1 MSELKYYN
9 TSTSQW
15 VPIVIGATGYTGSRG
30 AYDAIGFTGSKGD
43 SGTPGTSVVIVGSSS
58 TFSALVTPHLGNV
71 GDGYILV
78 DTGHLAVWTDP
89 IWVDV
94 GQITGYAGS
103 VGYTGSTGT
112 QGITGYTGST
122 GTQGEVGFTGST
134 GTQGIIGYT
143 GSQGPGAD
151 QDLNTTSS
159 VTFLSISAINT
170 SFVGGAEIIT
180 TATIDLFA
188 SKTTIIAGTD
198 TAVNTSTGEVTIWT
212 TSTLQSVTDRGNS
225 TTNTILIINTTS
237 STSTDTG
244 ALTVIGGVGIGGA
257 LYVNTTSFVASAEII
272 TTGTIEQ
279 YAVTPTGIQTLTNK
293 TIIVPS
299 GGALY
304 FDDDIALAAAHTIN
318 VPFKQ
323 VSSAPR
329 LYTQS
334 IDFANGVYWGFMGN
348 AVTDATGLTPGDC
361 QAVGNGSPPL
371 NYTGG
376 TYDQYYDLNTDD
388 TYIWMPMSSTD
399 LKPGDYYYD
408 DVNQVLSICYSYIDS
423 NTGLVTYGLK
433 PFV

>member
-43 SGTPGTSVVIVGSSS
+43 SGTPGTSVVIIGSSS

-94 GQITGYAGS
+94 GQITGYTGS

-112 QGITGYTGST
+112 QGIT
-122 GTQGEVGFTGST
+122 
-134 GTQGIIGYT
+134 GYT

-159 VTFLSISAINT
+159 VTFSSISATNT

-198 TAVNTSTGEVTIWT
+198 TAINTSTGEVTIWT
-212 TSTLQSVTDRGNS
+212 TSTLQSVTDRGNL

-244 ALTVIGGVGIGGA
+244 ALTVVGGVGIGGA
-257 LYVNTTSFVASAEII
+257 LYVNTTSFVGGAEII
-272 TTGTIEQ
+272 TTATIEQ

-293 TIIVPS
+293 TIIVPI

-304 FDDDIALAAAHTIN
+304 FDDDIALAAAHAIN

-334 IDFANGVYWGFMGN
+334 IDFANGVYWGFMGI
-348 AVTDATGLTPGDC
+348 AADSGLTPGDC
-361 QAVGNGSPPL
+361 QLVGNGAPPL
-371 NYTGG
+371 NYIGG
-376 TYDQYYDLNTDD
+376 TYDMYYDINTDD

-423 NTGLVTYGLK
+423 ATGLVTYGLK